1 MSWFDSHTLHPWS
14 PLQNKSQCQCQP
26 HLLAELQEKHGWS
39 REINFLRVSRCHLHL
54 RYLLGSLKKFGTTC
68 SVRSDVQMLD
78 KFNTL
83 FFSICLC
90 RFHNLCKLPMLKSFW
105 IASGRIWNT
114 TSTCKEMQI
123 QIDLHKMLAFQN
135 SIHTEKEHQRLT
147 NKSKIN
153 KWTESIR
160 SNRNIKMYHHNHHT
174 TNCIYLDLPE
184 VLQCSNCFHIFSH
197 RLWRVTILYIF
208 CGHRVWSS
216 SRTFSSMR
224 QSGSKATDLGWE
236 EHNMHYMAGSLHS
249 LSMSIHV
256 YPCLP
261 VYLVCFIQPSPT
273 PNPSN
278 KTSLPNLLYPILCI
292 CSILILSCLLVSS
305 VIVSIGPS
313 NPYPSISIYIHLYI

>member
-1 MSWFDSHTLHPWS
+1 
-14 PLQNKSQCQCQP
+14 
-26 HLLAELQEKHGWS
+26 
-39 REINFLRVSRCHLHL
+39 
-54 RYLLGSLKKFGTTC
+54 
-68 SVRSDVQMLD
+68 
-78 KFNTL
+78 
-83 FFSICLC
+83 
-90 RFHNLCKLPMLKSFW
+90 
-105 IASGRIWNT
+105 
-114 TSTCKEMQI
+114 
-123 QIDLHKMLAFQN
+123 
-135 SIHTEKEHQRLT
+135 
-147 NKSKIN
+147 
-153 KWTESIR
+153 
-160 SNRNIKMYHHNHHT
+160 MYHHNHHT

-216 SRTFSSMR
+216 SRIFSSMR

-313 NPYPSISIYIHLYI
+313 NPYPSISIYIHLYPSIYIIYPSISKLLSRTIPYKYQTQHAWHTNSRQNLETNHEGFYETI